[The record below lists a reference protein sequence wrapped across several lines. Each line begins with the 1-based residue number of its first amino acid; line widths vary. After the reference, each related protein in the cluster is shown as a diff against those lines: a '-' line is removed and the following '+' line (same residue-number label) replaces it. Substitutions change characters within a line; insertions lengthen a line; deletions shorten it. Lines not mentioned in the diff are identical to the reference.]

1 MTIFL
6 ACLSAAALIV
16 SVVAVGY
23 SRNASAAAGRSA
35 IAAERSAD
43 AAQSSDRLSRV
54 PQLEIALVHP
64 APPPSDK
71 AIYRVRNDGPQDL
84 SAVTIF
90 RPRPPDRITYPLAIT
105 GLSWADDE
113 ITFPLK
119 IGDYKEITFCCGAAD
134 QLPEFRVRIE
144 CESGLDGWPLTKVL
158 PPPRGEPGPPL
169 GPDPARVRR
178 AIETARGNFQEAVA
192 HGGRDASFWLDS
204 ERQGTGLELRDNAAR
219 VGDATLRAAL
229 KAIAETW
236 NEAWALAP
244 PGKAAEVI
252 NLNDIRSEDP
262 QRMARLQQVEDASRI
277 GLDQCGAALDIF
289 NRLEAGSR

>member
-23 SRNASAAAGRSA
+23 SRKATAAADRSA

-54 PQLEIALVHP
+54 PQLDLTLVHP
-64 APPPSDK
+64 APPPTDK

-113 ITFPLK
+113 ISFPLK

-134 QLPEFRVRIE
+134 Q
-144 CESGLDGWPLTKVL
+144 
-158 PPPRGEPGPPL
+158 
-169 GPDPARVRR
+169 
-178 AIETARGNFQEAVA
+178 
-192 HGGRDASFWLDS
+192 SFWLDPD
-204 ERQGTGLELRDNAAR
+204 RQGTGQELRDNAER
-219 VGDATLRAAL
+219 ISDPQLRSTIEE
-229 KAIAETW
+229 IACTW
-236 NEAWALAP
+236 DSAWALSP
-244 PGKAAEVI
+244 RRQVTVI
-252 NLNDIRSEDP
+252 NLNAPIKPENPARLAQFHASEDAA
-262 QRMARLQQVEDASRI
+262 QE
-277 GLDQCGAALDIF
+277 GLDRCAAALVIF
-289 NRLEAGSR
+289 NSLEAGSR